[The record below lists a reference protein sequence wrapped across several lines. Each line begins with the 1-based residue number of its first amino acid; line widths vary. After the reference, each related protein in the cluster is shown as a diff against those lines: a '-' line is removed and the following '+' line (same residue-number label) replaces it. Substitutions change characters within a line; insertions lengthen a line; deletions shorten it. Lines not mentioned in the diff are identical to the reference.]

1 MLHVQYTTDRALKRV
16 AEFYSE
22 PANRPDVVVI
32 YKDDTGVFTIHSGNI
47 RQSGTIRPPR
57 SLLRG
62 VSSHYSGIK
71 LIGIDIDLRRRKQRQ
86 QGPMVWTSPCRHELK
101 SSVTGQNLRRQRPIQ
116 PAPIAIHYEKVTRL
130 ERFVFHSRTS

>member
-1 MLHVQYTTDRALKRV
+1 MMKDGDTILVEGRYSGLGVLSPARTKALSIYMLHVQYTTDRALKRV

-62 VSSHYSGIK
+62 Y
-71 LIGIDIDLRRRKQRQ
+71 
-86 QGPMVWTSPCRHELK
+86 RHTIPE
-101 SSVTGQNLRRQRPIQ
+101 
-116 PAPIAIHYEKVTRL
+116 
-130 ERFVFHSRTS
+130 